1 MSTPQTPP
9 KYAGDAVNQDT
20 RNETVTS
27 HHFCGKCRR
36 EGHVPA
42 LCPLST
48 GPTLP
53 TPLQQQVDKFSNPT
67 NRCIH
72 CGGAHVPGRCP
83 VRYQPK
89 ASSSTS
95 KYGSPKQGTED
106 NNVASV
112 QVRSQVTPQVSPL
125 AQVNTLAQPTHTN
138 SFPPPPYFPIPF
150 PPPPLSHLQML
161 LQLLQLQPRICLQPY
176 P

>member
-1 MSTPQTPP
+1 M
-9 KYAGDAVNQDT
+9 
-20 RNETVTS
+20 
-27 HHFCGKCRR
+27 
-36 EGHVPA
+36 
-42 LCPLST
+42 
-48 GPTLP
+48 
-53 TPLQQQVDKFSNPT
+53 
-67 NRCIH
+67 
-72 CGGAHVPGRCP
+72 
-83 VRYQPK
+83 RYQPK

-150 PPPPLSHLQML
+150 PPLPFPGELVNSFHHILSINDVIILSINDVIAYQS
-161 LQLLQLQPRICLQPY
+161 
-176 P
+176 